1 MVRRLRL
8 ISGLI
13 LFTYVLTHFINH
25 SPGIASI
32 TAMGVWRM
40 KIRMPSVHNTP
51 TGKVDV
57 EDPTPAVVI
66 SVALFPEERLPS
78 RMS

>member
-25 SPGIASI
+25 SLGIASI

-51 TGKVDV
+51 TG
-57 EDPTPAVVI
+57 
-66 SVALFPEERLPS
+66 RL
-78 RMS
+78 M

>member
-1 MVRRLRL
+1 VVRRLRL

-25 SPGIASI
+25 SLGIASI

-40 KIRMPSVHNTP
+40 KIGMPSVHNTP
-51 TGKVDV
+51 TG
-57 EDPTPAVVI
+57 
-66 SVALFPEERLPS
+66 RL
-78 RMS
+78 M